1 MMSDEKWRAWT
12 LHLSV
17 ILILFAAQFIL
28 PAYHYTNAARIMIY
42 GVFAIGY
49 NILLGYTGLMSLGHA
64 MFFASGAYGAGLA
77 VYWLGFG
84 PLAATLTGIFSA
96 FFASLAIGLVVL
108 RTNGVAFLIVT
119 LMMAQA
125 AFLATLYFNGITFG
139 DQGIVLSTR
148 PIQIFGQFLPL
159 ASPAVKYNVALAGF
173 AISLLFSLWIV
184 RSPIGRVMI
193 AVRENEPRTRM
204 LGYNT
209 DAYRFFAV
217 VMSGP
222 ISGIAGTLYC
232 LLFSYV
238 GSSYASLQYSTLP
251 LLWTLLGGAGTT
263 LGPLVGTAIMFY
275 LIDVASGFTSSYMLG
290 VGLALLFLTLWFP
303 QGIVGTLRQ
312 KWLAWLP

>member
-1 MMSDEKWRAWT
+1 MSVVTWRAWT
-12 LHLSV
+12 LHLGV

-28 PAYHYTNAARIMIY
+28 PAYHYTNAARIMLY
-42 GVFAIGY
+42 AVFAIGY

-77 VYWLGFG
+77 VYWLGLG
-84 PLAATLTGIFSA
+84 PFAAMLTGIVSA
-96 FFASLAIGLVVL
+96 FCASLAIGLVTL

-139 DQGIVLSTR
+139 DQGIVLSTP
-148 PIQIFGQFLPL
+148 PIQILGQSLPL
-159 ASPAVKYNVALAGF
+159 ADPAVKYNVALAGF

-184 RSPIGRVMI
+184 SSPIGRVMI
-193 AVRENEPRTRM
+193 AVRENEARTRM

-209 DAYRFFAV
+209 GAYRFFALV
-217 VMSGP
+217 VSGT
-222 ISGIAGTLYC
+222 ISGTAGALYC

-275 LIDVASGFTSSYMLG
+275 LIDVTSGFTSSYMLG
-290 VGLALLFLTLWFP
+290 VGLALVFLTLWFP

>member
-1 MMSDEKWRAWT
+1 MSGERWGVWA
-12 LHLSV
+12 LHMGV
-17 ILILFAAQFIL
+17 ILVLFAMQFML
-28 PAYHYTNAARIMIY
+28 PPYHSMNFARIMVY
-42 GVFAIGY
+42 AVFAIGY

-64 MFFASGAYGAGLA
+64 LFFAAGAYGAGLT
-77 VYWLGFG
+77 VHWLGFG
-84 PLAATLTGIFSA
+84 PAAALSAGIISGLG
-96 FFASLAIGLVVL
+96 ASLALGLVVL

-125 AFLATLYFNGITFG
+125 AFLASLYFNGVTLG

-148 PIQIFGQFLPL
+148 PINILGHTLPI
-159 ASPAVKYNVALAGF
+159 ANPIVKYNIALAGF

-184 RSPIGRVMI
+184 RSPIGRVLV

-209 DAYRFFAV
+209 SAYRFLALV
-217 VMSGP
+217 VSGT
-222 ISGIAGTLYC
+222 ISALAGALYC

-263 LGPLVGTAIMFY
+263 LGPLAGTAIMFY
-275 LIDVASGFTSSYMLG
+275 LIDIASGLTSSYMLV
-290 VGLALLFLTLWFP
+290 VGLTLLILTLWLP
-303 QGIVGTLRQ
+303 GGIAGTIRRR
-312 KWLAWLP
+312 WLPWLP